1 MNQENIQVEKLTVK
15 ELESLILSGLNNL
28 IKKEAL
34 EEYWTRAFIS
44 GQENIQES
52 MNW

>member
-1 MNQENIQVEKLTVK
+1 MNQEIKVEKMTVE
-15 ELESLILSGLNNL
+15 ELEQVILSGLNNL

-52 MNW
+52 LNR

>member
-1 MNQENIQVEKLTVK
+1 MNQEIKVEKMTVE
-15 ELESLILSGLNNL
+15 ELEQVILSGLNNL
-28 IKKEAL
+28 IKKEVL

-52 MNW
+52 MNR

>member
-1 MNQENIQVEKLTVK
+1 MNQEIKVEKMSIK
-15 ELESLILSGLNNL
+15 ELEQVILSGLNNL

-52 MNW
+52 LNR

>member
-1 MNQENIQVEKLTVK
+1 MNQENIQVEKMTVE
-15 ELESLILSGLNNL
+15 ELEQVILSGLNNL

-52 MNW
+52 LNR